1 MCDWVVLPRHSCRD
15 CGIQSN
21 AIGISSGL
29 AHPPFC
35 DLVFKHGIETK
46 VDPVSL
52 RVNVCSCLSTVI
64 FFLGQFALEI
74 ILVVGIKDVQLMN
87 GFIVL
92 QNFLPSALFL
102 AQSSKMTFES
112 LSPHA
117 GKYHTCQAIIF
128 PVLWTSRFIVNWFES
143 IFVIRQVSD
152 LSRCELRSRGIPFI
166 KGNNWRMLVEYVALE
181 TSFPRTCVHLP
192 HSTLSKT

>member
-1 MCDWVVLPRHSCRD
+1 MHISSRQAITSRLLDVPMAIASHYKCRMCDWVVLPRHSCRD

-64 FFLGQFALEI
+64 FFHGQFALEI

-87 GFIVL
+87 GLILL
-92 QNFLPSALFL
+92 QNFLR
-102 AQSSKMTFES
+102 
-112 LSPHA
+112 
-117 GKYHTCQAIIF
+117 F
-128 PVLWTSRFIVNWFES
+128 PVFSS
-143 IFVIRQVSD
+143 
-152 LSRCELRSRGIPFI
+152 
-166 KGNNWRMLVEYVALE
+166 
-181 TSFPRTCVHLP
+181 
-192 HSTLSKT
+192 HSLAK

>member
-1 MCDWVVLPRHSCRD
+1 MCDWVDLPRHSCRD

-46 VDPVSL
+46 VDPVSV

-64 FFLGQFALEI
+64 FIHGQFALEI

-87 GFIVL
+87 GFKVL
-92 QNFLPSALFL
+92 QNFLLSAHFL
-102 AQSSKMTFES
+102 VQSSKMTFWQS
-112 LSPHA
+112 FSS
-117 GKYHTCQAIIF
+117 C
-128 PVLWTSRFIVNWFES
+128 W
-143 IFVIRQVSD
+143 QVSYVSSD
-152 LSRCELRSRGIPFI
+152 NFPSPLYAVSIYC
-166 KGNNWRMLVEYVALE
+166 KLV
-181 TSFPRTCVHLP
+181 
-192 HSTLSKT
+192 